1 MKTQHKKRRFELV
14 CAGKSSCGYD
24 YIMVSPVEARD
35 EAEALNIFAKDAP
48 KGHDGTKTWFFDN
61 FAAQEL

>member
-1 MKTQHKKRRFELV
+1 MTRTPKKRRFELV
-14 CAGKSSCGYD
+14 CAGRSSCGYD
-24 YIMVSPVEARD
+24 YIMVSPVWARD
-35 EAEALNIFAKDAP
+35 EAEALSIFAKDAP